1 MQRLVGILPK
11 AIARRCG
18 TAAAPPARMGMVRR
32 GGLRRAANVV
42 VRDIRAANKRV
53 TVMGGGATTP
63 AAPAR
68 GRSKMRPVAHTPG
81 QLAAAAAFVQAWQAP
96 TPAPVAEDAG
106 SSTAS
111 FDDERGTPSR
121 RTLSFAESETFSET
135 ESSPGAPSPPRPRRR
150 PWRRIHLALLACTC
164 ALASGHASFRRDP
177 PRPVGLVLPVR
188 GVGLADRLL
197 M

>member
-1 MQRLVGILPK
+1 MMGGASTPS
-11 AIARRCG
+11 
-18 TAAAPPARMGMVRR
+18 AAR
-32 GGLRRAANVV
+32 GG
-42 VRDIRAANKRV
+42 
-53 TVMGGGATTP
+53 
-63 AAPAR
+63 R
-68 GRSKMRPVAHTPG
+68 GKMRPVAHTPG

-106 SSTAS
+106 RGATASSSTAS
-111 FDDERGTPSR
+111 FDDEGGTPSR
-121 RTLSFAESETFSET
+121 RTLSFTESETFSET

-150 PWRRIHLALLACTC
+150 PWRHIHLALLAC
-164 ALASGHASFRRDP
+164 ALASGRASFRHDP

>member
-1 MQRLVGILPK
+1 
-11 AIARRCG
+11 
-18 TAAAPPARMGMVRR
+18 MGMVRR

-42 VRDIRAANKRV
+42 VREARAANKRV
-53 TVMGGGATTP
+53 TVMGGASTP
-63 AAPAR
+63 AAA
-68 GRSKMRPVAHTPG
+68 KMRPVAHTPG

-96 TPAPVAEDAG
+96 TPAPVADVAG
-106 SSTAS
+106 RSSSTASFDDERGATTVSFDDEGGATTAASSTVS

-150 PWRRIHLALLACTC
+150 PWRHIHLALLAC
-164 ALASGHASFRRDP
+164 ALASGRASFRRDP
-177 PRPVGLVLPVR
+177 PRPAGMVLLPVR

>member
-1 MQRLVGILPK
+1 
-11 AIARRCG
+11 
-18 TAAAPPARMGMVRR
+18 MGMVRR

-42 VRDIRAANKRV
+42 VREARAANKRV
-53 TVMGGGATTP
+53 TVMGGASTP
-63 AAPAR
+63 AAA
-68 GRSKMRPVAHTPG
+68 KMRPVAHTPG

-96 TPAPVAEDAG
+96 TPAPVADDAG

-150 PWRRIHLALLACTC
+150 PWRHIHLALLAC
-164 ALASGHASFRRDP
+164 ALASGRASFPTFRRDP
-177 PRPVGLVLPVR
+177 PRPAGMVLPVR

>member
-1 MQRLVGILPK
+1 
-11 AIARRCG
+11 
-18 TAAAPPARMGMVRR
+18 MVRR
-32 GGLRRAANVV
+32 GSLRQAAHAVVREARAA
-42 VRDIRAANKRV
+42 RKQV
-53 TVMGGGATTP
+53 TVMGGASTP
-63 AAPAR
+63 AAA
-68 GRSKMRPVAHTPG
+68 KMRPVAHTPG

-96 TPAPVAEDAG
+96 TPAPVAADAG
-106 SSTAS
+106 RASSTAS

-150 PWRRIHLALLACTC
+150 PWRHIHLALLAC
-164 ALASGHASFRRDP
+164 ALASGRASFRRDP

>member
-1 MQRLVGILPK
+1 
-11 AIARRCG
+11 
-18 TAAAPPARMGMVRR
+18 MGMVRR
-32 GGLRRAANVV
+32 GGLHRAANAV
-42 VRDIRAANKRV
+42 VREARAANKRV
-53 TVMGGGATTP
+53 TVMGGASTP
-63 AAPAR
+63 AAA
-68 GRSKMRPVAHTPG
+68 KMRPVAHTPG

-96 TPAPVAEDAG
+96 TPAPVADDAG

-150 PWRRIHLALLACTC
+150 PWRHIHLALLAC
-164 ALASGHASFRRDP
+164 ALASGRASFRRDP

>member
-1 MQRLVGILPK
+1 MRQ
-11 AIARRCG
+11 AAR
-18 TAAAPPARMGMVRR
+18 A
-32 GGLRRAANVV
+32 V
-42 VRDIRAANKRV
+42 VREARAANKRV
-53 TVMGGGATTP
+53 TVMGGASTP
-63 AAPAR
+63 AAA
-68 GRSKMRPVAHTPG
+68 KMRPVAHTPG

-96 TPAPVAEDAG
+96 TPAPVADDAG

-150 PWRRIHLALLACTC
+150 PWRHIHLALLAC
-164 ALASGHASFRRDP
+164 ALASGRASFRRDP

>member
-1 MQRLVGILPK
+1 
-11 AIARRCG
+11 
-18 TAAAPPARMGMVRR
+18 MGMVRR
-32 GGLRRAANVV
+32 GGLRRAANAV
-42 VRDIRAANKRV
+42 VREARAANKRV
-53 TVMGGGATTP
+53 TVMGASTP
-63 AAPAR
+63 AAA
-68 GRSKMRPVAHTPG
+68 KKRPVAHTPG

-96 TPAPVAEDAG
+96 TPAPVADDAG
-106 SSTAS
+106 RGATASASTAS

-150 PWRRIHLALLACTC
+150 PWRHIHLALLAC
-164 ALASGHASFRRDP
+164 ALASGRASFRRDP

>member
-1 MQRLVGILPK
+1 
-11 AIARRCG
+11 
-18 TAAAPPARMGMVRR
+18 MGMVRR

-42 VRDIRAANKRV
+42 VREARAANKRV
-53 TVMGGGATTP
+53 TVMGGASTP
-63 AAPAR
+63 AAA
-68 GRSKMRPVAHTPG
+68 KMRPVAHTPG

-96 TPAPVAEDAG
+96 TPAPVADVAG
-106 SSTAS
+106 RGATASASTAS
-111 FDDERGTPSR
+111 FDDERGATTAFLDDEGGTPSR
-121 RTLSFAESETFSET
+121 RTLSFTESETFSET

-150 PWRRIHLALLACTC
+150 PWRHIHLALLAC
-164 ALASGHASFRRDP
+164 ALASGRASFRHDP

>member
-1 MQRLVGILPK
+1 
-11 AIARRCG
+11 
-18 TAAAPPARMGMVRR
+18 MGMMRR

-42 VRDIRAANKRV
+42 VREARAANKRV
-53 TVMGGGATTP
+53 TVMGGASTP
-63 AAPAR
+63 AAA
-68 GRSKMRPVAHTPG
+68 KMRPVAHTPG

-96 TPAPVAEDAG
+96 TPAPVADDAG

-150 PWRRIHLALLACTC
+150 PWRHIHLALLACTC

-177 PRPVGLVLPVR
+177 PRPAGMVLLPVR